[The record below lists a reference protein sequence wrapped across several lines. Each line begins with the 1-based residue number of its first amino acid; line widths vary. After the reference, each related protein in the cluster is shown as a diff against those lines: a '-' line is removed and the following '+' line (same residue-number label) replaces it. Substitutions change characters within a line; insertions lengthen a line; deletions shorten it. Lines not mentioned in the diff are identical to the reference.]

1 MSIQRTA
8 VIGSGLMGAGIAEV
22 LAKSGLDVIVREIN
36 EETSAAG
43 RARIEKSLARA
54 VDKGKLDAAA
64 RDEALGRLRFTT
76 DINDLADRQLVI
88 EAASE
93 NEDIKKSIFAELD
106 KVVTDPEV
114 DGTCVVATRAA

>member
-1 MSIQRTA
+1 M
-8 VIGSGLMGAGIAEV
+8 

-36 EETSAAG
+36 EEASAAG

-106 KVVTDPEV
+106 KVVTDPEAILASN
-114 DGTCVVATRAA
+114 TSSMPIIRFAK